1 MSRIVQEIGLE
12 TARQLIDFSGS
23 QKVQAHVW
31 KEQLEG
37 AVAIHNILVREKVAY
52 LADEVGMGK
61 TYVALGVVGL
71 FRHFNPGWRVLYITP
86 RENIQ
91 RKWHKEI
98 LNFTANNWLVT
109 DNRVRSFQR
118 TPAYGLAVCHN
129 LLDLTHQVTINPHR
143 DFLTRMTSFSL
154 PLPTNKYEQWDN
166 KRRALFQEIPWLD
179 HKLFD
184 LRDKEQFKDNYARA
198 INAVLP
204 YFDLVIIDEG
214 HNLKHGLQG
223 TAARNRL
230 IAQVLGH
237 SILADRRFPNYG
249 RRFERV
255 LILSATPLES
265 DYRELWNQL
274 HLFDSH
280 LNWST
285 LNETGSDQV
294 TEEAKQA
301 AVSRFLVRRLTG
313 LTIGEKKHTKNM
325 YRREWRNGGVSSH
338 DHPMPVADERQRLIV
353 ALVQKKVSE
362 IIGSERFK
370 NSFQIGM
377 LASFESFLETAKV
390 TDDSGNFDGSDQTD
404 EQLEKEG
411 IDTPSIN
418 RLAESY
424 RQEFR
429 EALPHPKMDAV
440 AESLKQNFETGEKVL
455 IFVRRVRSVDELAE
469 KLNRYYDQWLKEYLI
484 SRSENYPV
492 IQQELEAAFQRYNA
506 DRLCRQSLSY
516 GTTAETNQP
525 IEENNQSVSKDVEDQ
540 GDIDNFF
547 AWFFRGEGPSDFFS
561 GASFN
566 RNRLT
571 SEGSAYAT
579 FFEDNYLTWL
589 LDEPD
594 NPVQTIA
601 EIRHASVE
609 ETTRRLRQAAYSI
622 FRQSSKQQRFPRL
635 RVFWAYQQAALFLLE
650 QVQDNDLAEKA
661 RIIRRER
668 YGGGPLDLL
677 APPGNFPDPDH
688 FLATKTFFTELVKR
702 AQLRD
707 RLWPEEPNDDFL
719 AYFRR
724 REQRRE
730 LLLAAARL
738 GHPFIDLWLTAA
750 HRLGTISAGVQ
761 ERSEDRAEAL
771 INDYLDILE
780 NQQQNN
786 QIHSAYTELVKVAI
800 NFDLILAVNFP
811 SIRDEPLQRLSQIFG
826 QALGRQTPVGGMWGG
841 VNQSLVRQF
850 RMPGYPLILITTD
863 VLQEGEDLHTFC
875 GQVIHYGISWT
886 PSSMEQRTGRV
897 DRIQSLTQRR
907 LDNQPQA
914 NPHEKLQV
922 YYPHLQE
929 TIERLQVERVY
940 ERMNRF
946 IRLMHKSFAG
956 EQLKDSQVDLT
967 QEIVLQR
974 RDIQPITETLETIFP
989 VKEEWL
995 YRNWPSVP
1003 IKAKEE
1009 MERILNHFIRMIDNL
1024 GKTFKMDIESEHAVG
1039 SFFATVFTLPDGR
1052 LAGPGP
1058 LPNTTRRQPFALF
1071 LRTATGDGR
1080 VLLRCVSP
1088 VGVVGR
1094 NDDQAIERICLAQQK
1109 LGFGKICAIDDVKL
1123 NTYDLTA
1130 EADILF
1136 HPMTTQPD
1144 EVLDLVTRT
1153 TRCADYMEH
1162 ALLQGRDEPMD
1173 TFREELV
1180 EEPKRE

>member
-1 MSRIVQEIGLE
+1 MTRPLQEIGLE
-12 TARQLIDFSGS
+12 TARQLINFSGS
-23 QKVQAHVW
+23 QAVQAHVW
-31 KEQLEG
+31 NEQLEG
-37 AVAIHNILVREKVAY
+37 AVAVYNILVQEKVAY

-91 RKWHKEI
+91 LKWYKEI

-109 DNRVRSFQR
+109 DNRVRSFQG
-118 TPAYGLAVCHN
+118 TPAYGIAICHN
-129 LLDLTHQVTINPHR
+129 LLDLTHKVTINPHR

-154 PLPTNKYEQWDN
+154 PLPANKYEQWDK
-166 KRRALFQEIPWLD
+166 KRQALLQEIPWLD

-198 INAVLP
+198 INTILP
-204 YFDLVIIDEG
+204 HFDLVLIDEG
-214 HNLKHGLQG
+214 HNLKYGLQG
-223 TAARNRL
+223 SAARNRL

-237 SILADRRFPNYG
+237 SDLADRRFPNYG
-249 RRFERV
+249 RRFDRV
-255 LILSATPLES
+255 LIISATPLES

-274 HLFDSH
+274 HLFDSNH
-280 LNWST
+280 NWSI
-285 LNETGSDQV
+285 LNETESDAITDQ
-294 TEEAKQA
+294 AKQTTA
-301 AVSRFLVRRLTG
+301 SRFLVRRLTG
-313 LTIGEKKHTKNM
+313 LTIGEKKYTKNM

-338 DHPMPVADERQRLIV
+338 DHPLPVADERQRLIV

-362 IIGSERFK
+362 VIGSERFK

-390 TDDSGNFDGSDQTD
+390 ADDSGNFDGSDQTN

-411 IDTPSIN
+411 VDTPSIN

-424 RQEFR
+424 RREFG

-440 AESLKQNFETGEKVL
+440 AESLKENFETGEKVL

-469 KLNRYYDQWLKEYLI
+469 KLNRYYDQWLKEHLI
-484 SRSENYPV
+484 SRSEKYPL
-492 IQQELEAAFQRYNA
+492 IQQELDDAFQRYN
-506 DRLCRQSLSY
+506 DERLRRQPLSY
-516 GTTAETNQP
+516 VTPAEVDTEPDAQ
-525 IEENNQSVSKDVEDQ
+525 ELMFKDVSDK
-540 GDIDNFF
+540 GDNDNFF
-547 AWFFRGEGPSDFFS
+547 AWFFRGEGPSDVFS

-589 LDEPD
+589 LDNPD
-594 NPVQTIA
+594 DPIQTIA
-601 EIRHASVE
+601 EMRHASVE
-609 ETTRRLRQAAYSI
+609 ETTQRLRQAAYSI

-650 QVQDNDLAEKA
+650 QVQDNDLAEKT

-668 YGGGPLDLL
+668 YGGGPLVLL
-677 APPGNFPDPDH
+677 ATPGNFPDPDH
-688 FLATKTFFTELVKR
+688 FLAAKTFFTELVKR
-702 AQLRD
+702 AQLRVT
-707 RLWPEEPNDDFL
+707 LWPEESNNNFL
-719 AYFRR
+719 TYFRR

-738 GHPFIDLWLTAA
+738 GHPFIDLWLAAA

-786 QIHSAYTELVKVAI
+786 QTHSAYTELVKVAI

-811 SIRDEPLQRLSQIFG
+811 SIRDEPLQRLPQIFG

-974 RDIQPITETLETIFP
+974 RDIQPITEALETIFP

-995 YRNWPSVP
+995 HRNWPSVP

-1009 MERILNHFIRMIDNL
+1009 MERILNHFNRMIDNL

-1144 EVLDLVTRT
+1144 EVVDLVTRT
-1153 TRCADYMEH
+1153 TRCADYMEY